1 MGKYGMTN
9 RRAAV
14 TYMFMDPPP
23 EEKNYIN
30 RGLAFLK
37 FKQNH
42 S

>member
-1 MGKYGMTN
+1 MGKFGMTN
-9 RRAAV
+9 RRAA
-14 TYMFMDPPP
+14 FMDPPP
-23 EEKNYIN
+23 PKKKNYIN

>member
-23 EEKNYIN
+23 PRRKK
-30 RGLAFLK
+30 L
-37 FKQNH
+37 H
-42 S
+42 